1 MVKGVRQLI
10 SENKRR
16 FQVDGYDLDLTY
28 ILDNVIAMSF
38 PSKGTKAM
46 YRLVLNI
53 QHNKRTS
60 VNSAAPLQE

>member
-46 YRLVLNI
+46 YRLDDFTPNGA
-53 QHNKRTS
+53 
-60 VNSAAPLQE
+60 VNYGALVQEQY